1 MPRNIYSNA
10 VGVERR
16 EGRRLL
22 VVSRV
27 VDAPAARVWGLL
39 TDTTRWPEW
48 GPSVSAVDS
57 STRYID
63 GGTTG
68 RIRVTGVRVWVP
80 FEIDSFVDTDDE
92 KRWTWTVGRIPATGH
107 RVGPL
112 GEQCRVAFEVPLL
125 AGGYVPVCRRAL
137 DRIARLAE
145 RE

>member
-1 MPRNIYSNA
+1 MLRHIYSNA

-16 EGRRLL
+16 EGKRRI

-27 VDAPAARVWGLL
+27 VDAPAARVWSLL

-48 GPSVSAVDS
+48 GPSVSAVDCA
-57 STRYID
+57 TRYID
-63 GGTTG
+63 DGTTG
-68 RIRVTGVRVWVP
+68 RIRVSGVGVWVP
-80 FEIDSFVDTDDE
+80 FEIDSCIDTDDE

-107 RVGPL
+107 RVDPL
-112 GEQCRVAFEVPLL
+112 GEQCRVAFEVPFL

-137 DRIARLAE
+137 ARIAQLAE